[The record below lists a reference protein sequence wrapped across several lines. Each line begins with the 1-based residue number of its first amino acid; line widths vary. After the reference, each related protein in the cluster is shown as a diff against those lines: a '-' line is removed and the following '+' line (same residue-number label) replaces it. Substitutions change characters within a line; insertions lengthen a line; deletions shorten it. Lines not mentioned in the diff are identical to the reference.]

1 MQRHLTAS
9 VLFCLNDAQ
18 RRNNHCMC
26 PSNRVDLLLV
36 GGLKKEVQIN
46 KKPNSA
52 TIVYVFSGDGYV
64 KGLKM
69 MEKEIIQ
76 GKLML

>member
-9 VLFCLNDAQ
+9 VVFCLNDAR

-36 GGLKKEVQIN
+36 GGLKKEGSVQIN

-52 TIVYVFSGDGYV
+52 TIVYVFSWDGYI
-64 KGLKM
+64 KG
-69 MEKEIIQ
+69 
-76 GKLML
+76 